1 MGCYNIHFKRGGVD
15 SQPSNDHLPSDLD
28 VWVHTIGEQGGVFG
42 LGNVEDHY
50 LCLQVN
56 HQISNPYIKLII
68 AKTRAR

>member
-56 HQISNPYIKLII
+56 HQSVLLMMLMF
-68 AKTRAR
+68 